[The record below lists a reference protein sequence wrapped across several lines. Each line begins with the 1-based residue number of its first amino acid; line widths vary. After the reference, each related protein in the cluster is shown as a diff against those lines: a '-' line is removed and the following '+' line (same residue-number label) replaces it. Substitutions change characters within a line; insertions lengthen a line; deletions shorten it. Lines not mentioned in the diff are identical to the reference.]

1 MQVKNNMCKEYRI
14 IFHVLKWLYI
24 SIVSIMICKTLT
36 NTTFCDNQ
44 FNFNNCFIIEL
55 KLLAI
60 KKIVFVRLAYSV
72 AVSDLEPGGRG
83 SFVLLALPAF
93 LPSEFF
99 SFFTLN
105 GGRGRLPGP
114 SLVLHAIDQ

>member
-1 MQVKNNMCKEYRI
+1 
-14 IFHVLKWLYI
+14 
-24 SIVSIMICKTLT
+24 MICMTLT
-36 NTTFCDNQ
+36 NTTVCDNQ

-60 KKIVFVRLAYSV
+60 KKLCLYAYSV

-83 SFVLLALPAF
+83 GFVLLVLLAF

-105 GGRGRLPGP
+105 ERGRGRLPGP
-114 SLVLHAIDQ
+114 LTGIACH

>member
-1 MQVKNNMCKEYRI
+1 MT
-14 IFHVLKWLYI
+14 
-24 SIVSIMICKTLT
+24 CKTLT

-60 KKIVFVRLAYSV
+60 KNSV
-72 AVSDLEPGGRG
+72 CKRIQRQFQTLSQGGG
-83 SFVLLALPAF
+83 VVLFCLPCWLFFLLSSFL
-93 LPSEFF
+93 
-99 SFFTLN
+99 FFTLN
-105 GGRGRLPGP
+105 GGTGSLDP